1 MRSGQ
6 KDINKKNSRNVRKK
20 TEGVSRNKKKSAG
33 KNSRKSLK
41 KQNPRY
47 TEQTGFNG
55 EQPSADKIT
64 VFLGITAVILIVLI
78 LVFLDRNT
86 VTAITGSKAG
96 AEQTEDNQPEIIR
109 VEKQEP
115 LKEDSTGGT
124 ETNIGTPADRGED
137 TEKKL
142 QESSVKPDSPDIS
155 VRLFF
160 IKVNDEGEI
169 SLKSVL
175 RRIDNSGTPLSSAVN
190 ELLKGPGPGELSSDV
205 LSLIPEGS
213 RLLGARIENGI
224 AYLNFNEQFRFNNLG
239 LEGYKAQLEQIVYT
253 ATEFSTVNKVQ
264 ILIEGQKVDYLG
276 GEGFPVGKPL
286 GRESFADS

>member
-1 MRSGQ
+1 MRSNQ
-6 KDINKKNSRNVRKK
+6 KDINKKNSRNVRKN
-20 TEGVSRNKKKSAG
+20 TREISRNKKR
-33 KNSRKSLK
+33 NLK

-47 TEQTGFNG
+47 SGQTGLTG
-55 EQPSADKIT
+55 EKQSTDKIT

-86 VTAITGSKAG
+86 VTAITGRRTGVKQS
-96 AEQTEDNQPEIIR
+96 ENNQPEIIR

-115 LKEDSTGGT
+115 QKENSIGRT
-124 ETNIGTPADRGED
+124 ETNIGTPGNQKEN
-137 TEKKL
+137 TEKQLLEDNAK
-142 QESSVKPDSPDIS
+142 QDTPNIS

-175 RRIDNSGTPLSSAVN
+175 RQIDNSETPLSSAVN

-253 ATEFSTVNKVQ
+253 TTEFSTVNKVQ